1 MEALIAYSE
10 ENVGNLFQRKCEN
23 HVINAEKATDK
34 ALYKRPVAPKRL
46 LRLHQET
53 TVVDMQRKNYRRA
66 RA

>member
-10 ENVGNLFQRKCEN
+10 ENVGNLFQRKREN

-46 LRLHQET
+46 LRLQQET
-53 TVVDMQRKNYRRA
+53 AVVNMQQKNYRRA
-66 RA
+66 LA

>member
-34 ALYKRPVAPKRL
+34 ALYKRSVAPKKL
-46 LRLHQET
+46 LRLQQET
-53 TVVDMQRKNYRRA
+53 AVVDMQQKNYRRA
-66 RA
+66 LA